1 MTTGGLMGFGFA
13 GRVTSIMAGCALCS
27 ATALSGISEI
37 DLESVAE
44 WGGESIADPSVMT
57 EAFSDLVRQLGSSI
71 SNPMVLGADTVGIY
85 GFEFGATT
93 TVSLISSDGTAL
105 EPSSWE
111 RFHPEGEPGSILV
124 LPRVY
129 VRKGLPASIE
139 VGGSIGPVL
148 GSSPSVVGGYVRAA
162 PLEGYSDMPDIV
174 LQAGYSGFVGHDQLE
189 LGAMDL
195 SGTIGFTIPFG
206 RVVGVNSASVAPWVG
221 AGRIQVHAQP
231 NLSIDDALDLGLSPV
246 SGFSSAASYD
256 PQYQFWQVFGGMRI
270 SSGSLVFNIAANWI
284 PDELVTLTT
293 GMGLNY

>member
-1 MTTGGLMGFGFA
+1 MTTVGLMGVGFA
-13 GRVTSIMAGCALCS
+13 GRVASILAGCALCS
-27 ATALSGISEI
+27 AAALAGFSEI
-37 DLESVAE
+37 DLESIDE
-44 WGGESIADPSVMT
+44 WSGEAVVDSSLMT
-57 EAFSDLVRQLGSSI
+57 GAFSELVRQLGTSI
-71 SNPMVLGADTVGIY
+71 TNPMVLGADTVGVY

-93 TVSLISSDGTAL
+93 TVSFISSEGTSL

-111 RFHPEGEPGSILV
+111 RVHPEGEPGTVLV

-174 LQAGYSGFVGHDQLE
+174 LQAGYSGYVGHDQLE

-195 SGTIGFTIPFG
+195 SGTIGFTMPFG
-206 RVVGVNSASVAPWVG
+206 RVVGVNSASVSPWFG
-221 AGRIQVHAQP
+221 AGLIQVHAQP
-231 NLSIDDALDLGLSPV
+231 NLSIDDALALGLSPV

-256 PQYQFWQVFGGMRI
+256 PQYKFWQVFGGLRI
-270 SSGSLVFNIAANWI
+270 SSGSMVFNIAANWA